1 MPLMNRRL
9 LLARITRSQSN
20 VRFEDFVN
28 LVEGFGFELTRVRG
42 SHRVYRRPAIPAQL
56 HLQDRRGE
64 AKSYQ
69 VRRFLRLIE
78 EYNLKLEDEA

>member
-1 MPLMNRRL
+1 M
-9 LLARITRSQSN
+9 
-20 VRFEDFVN
+20 
-28 LVEGFGFELTRVRG
+28 
-42 SHRVYRRPAIPAQL
+42 YRRPAIPAQL